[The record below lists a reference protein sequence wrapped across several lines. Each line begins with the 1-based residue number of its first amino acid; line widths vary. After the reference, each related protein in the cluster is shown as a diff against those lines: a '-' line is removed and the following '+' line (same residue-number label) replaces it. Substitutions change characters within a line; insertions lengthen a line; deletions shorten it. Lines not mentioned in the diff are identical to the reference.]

1 MRKYHHKWCFEKGC
15 STKSGCFRFQVDD
28 FSRFS
33 QIWLCQICFVI
44 YYIFH
49 PSFTIACA
57 LYICI
62 YIYVLVC
69 ILTVY
74 TQIVKCVSKVHMIQ
88 IWRCISISM
97 CIYLIYSPN
106 PHRRRWM
113 QRPRSGHGTCAWG
126 IYDQRMAMLLF
137 GKCWW
142 SIKFGG
148 NDGI

>member
-1 MRKYHHKWCFEKGC
+1 MVLRKGLLHEI
-15 STKSGCFRFQVDD
+15 RVFQVSGGWFLTIQPDMIMSD
-28 FSRFS
+28 MFCYLLH
-33 QIWLCQICFVI
+33 I
-44 YYIFH
+44 H